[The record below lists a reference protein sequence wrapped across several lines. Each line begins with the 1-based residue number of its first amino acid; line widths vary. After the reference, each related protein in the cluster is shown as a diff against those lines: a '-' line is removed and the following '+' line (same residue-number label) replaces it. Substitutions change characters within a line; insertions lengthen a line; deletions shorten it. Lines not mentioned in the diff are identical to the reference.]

1 MRISA
6 YIKKMTERMLI
17 VAALLLVLVSC
28 DSVIYDDE
36 GDCMV
41 TYRLKFRYDM
51 NLKWAD
57 AFANEVKSVHVYAFN
72 PQGVLVWQKSESGS
86 ALAAADYAMPLDLPA
101 GDYRLIAWCGLDNEN
116 EDDSFSVPD
125 LTVGTSRMEEL
136 QCRLNREYD
145 AGKNALSDTRLDFL
159 FHGALDVSLPDNDV
173 DGGDYLYTMPLVK
186 DVNHVRIILQ
196 HLSGE
201 DLDANE
207 FSFTIEDE
215 NGLMDYDNNLLP
227 DENILY
233 KAWNKQAGTAGVG
246 KDDVDTQDTR
256 AIIYVNGAIAD
267 LTVGRMMETHRKKM
281 ILTIT
286 HNDGRKVA
294 QIPVIDY
301 ALLAKDY
308 YELAYGHTMSD
319 QEFLDREDEYVMTF
333 FLDEDGR
340 WASSSILIHSWRV
353 VLDNVDLN

>member
-6 YIKKMTERMLI
+6 YIKRFAERAI
-17 VAALLLVLVSC
+17 TVAALLLVLVSC
-28 DSVIYDDE
+28 DNVIYDDE
-36 GDCMV
+36 GDCSV

-72 PQGVLVWQKSESGS
+72 QQGILVWQNSENGS
-86 ALAAADYAMPLDLPA
+86 TLASADYAMTLDLPA
-101 GDYRLIAWCGLDNEN
+101 GDYRLIAWCGLDNED
-116 EDDSFSVPD
+116 EDDSFAVPD
-125 LTVGTSRMEEL
+125 MIVGTSRMESL
-136 QCRLNREYD
+136 QCRLNRKRD
-145 AGKNALSDTRLDFL
+145 AANAAYSDTRLDFL
-159 FHGALDVSLPDNDV
+159 FHGALDVSLPDSE

-201 DLDANE
+201 DVDADE

-215 NGLMDYDNNLLP
+215 NGLMDYDNSLLS

-233 KAWNKQAGTAGVG
+233 KEWNKQTGTAGVG
-246 KDDVDTQDTR
+246 KDDMDTQSSR
-256 AIIYVNGAIAD
+256 SIIYVDGAIAD
-267 LTVGRMMETHRKKM
+267 LTVGRMMEAHRKQM

-286 HNDGRKVA
+286 NSAGRKVA

-308 YELAYGHTMSD
+308 YELAYGHQMSD

-333 FLDEDGR
+333 FLDENNR
-340 WASSSILIHSWRV
+340 WASSTIMIHSWRI